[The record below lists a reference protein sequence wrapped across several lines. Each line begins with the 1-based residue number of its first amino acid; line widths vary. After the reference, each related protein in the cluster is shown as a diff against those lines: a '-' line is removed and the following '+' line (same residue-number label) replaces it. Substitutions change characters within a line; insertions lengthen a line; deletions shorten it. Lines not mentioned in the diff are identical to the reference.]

1 MECDSV
7 IKIKMKI
14 SRNHKNNLRNG
25 QKGKRVNGKGKKV
38 NGKKVKGKG

>member
-1 MECDSV
+1 M

-14 SRNHKNNLRNG
+14 SRKHRNRLRNG

-38 NGKKVKGKG
+38 NGKQVKGKG